1 MSALCGIT
9 KMKHS
14 QIIANHSRSD
24 GRLRIARPLRAA
36 IYAAMLFGVG
46 NTAMACGHAGST
58 DFCGPEKIGMLYV
71 TSSGNV
77 YVSPSSSLVG
87 NGVVCSPLSGQYA
100 VLSSLAA
107 NFKEVYATL
116 LAAKLSDYQVKLVM
130 DPTQSQC
137 TITYVTL
144 Q

>member
-1 MSALCGIT
+1 MEFTQVVAQGKAPRVERRTAHAL
-9 KMKHS
+9 
-14 QIIANHSRSD
+14 
-24 GRLRIARPLRAA
+24 RLAIHTVTLLCVAR
-36 IYAAMLFGVG
+36 
-46 NTAMACGHAGST
+46 TALACGHAGAT

-71 TSSGNV
+71 TTSGNV
-77 YVSPSSSLVG
+77 YVLPSSMLVG
-87 NGVVCSPLSGQYA
+87 NGVACTPLSGQYA
-100 VLSSLAA
+100 VLSSAA
-107 NFKEVYATL
+107 PNFKEVYATL